1 MAISKN
7 IKSVAD
13 SLHFFWT
20 AIDKNR
26 KKQVILLLILMVF
39 SSIAEMI
46 SIGAV
51 LPFLIV
57 LTSPENLLTYPYIG
71 QIVLYLKISSP
82 TELLAP
88 ITILF
93 LLGAF
98 TSAGMRTL
106 LLWLS
111 TRLSFDVGAELSIS
125 IYQRTLF
132 QPYKFHLSRNSSQLI
147 NVILLK
153 TSDTIYGTVMPALN
167 GIATGLTLIGLLIL
181 LFSIDPFLTTSVFGS
196 FCILYLSIIYF
207 TKKKIMANSLF
218 IARETNLVTKCLQE
232 GLGGIR
238 VVLIDGTQ
246 SFYSDAF
253 RNANRLL
260 RRAQASNVFIAG
272 YPRFI
277 VEFLAIATIST
288 LAYLYTI
295 TSDGFTKAIPAI
307 GVIVFGAQRMLPMLQ
322 QLYGAWSSIQGNH
335 SSALEVQELYEQK
348 VDSNLIASNE
358 RIIKFDK
365 QIQLVNASFGYDES
379 APILIKGINLDI
391 KKGERVGFIGKTG
404 SGKSTILDIIMG
416 LIDSTSGG
424 LYIDGILVNAANK
437 RSWQD
442 QIAHVPQSIFLA
454 DASINENIAFGI
466 PKDKID
472 LGRVRMVAKQAELS
486 SVIESWPDK
495 YHTIVGERGV
505 RLSGGQRQRIAIA
518 RALYKQA
525 NVIIFDE
532 ATSALDGQT
541 EDMVMN
547 AINGLSKDLTILI
560 VAHRIGTLSKCT
572 QIIDLDKVLARN

>member
-1 MAISKN
+1 
-7 IKSVAD
+7 
-13 SLHFFWT
+13 
-20 AIDKNR
+20 
-26 KKQVILLLILMVF
+26 
-39 SSIAEMI
+39 
-46 SIGAV
+46 
-51 LPFLIV
+51 
-57 LTSPENLLTYPYIG
+57 
-71 QIVLYLKISSP
+71 
-82 TELLAP
+82 
-88 ITILF
+88 
-93 LLGAF
+93 
-98 TSAGMRTL
+98 
-106 LLWLS
+106 
-111 TRLSFDVGAELSIS
+111 
-125 IYQRTLF
+125 
-132 QPYKFHLSRNSSQLI
+132 
-147 NVILLK
+147 
-153 TSDTIYGTVMPALN
+153 
-167 GIATGLTLIGLLIL
+167 
-181 LFSIDPFLTTSVFGS
+181 
-196 FCILYLSIIYF
+196 
-207 TKKKIMANSLF
+207 MANSLF

-272 YPRFI
+272 CPRFI
-277 VEFLAIATIST
+277 VEFLAIAIIST
-288 LAYLYTI
+288 LSYLYI
-295 TSDGFTKAIPAI
+295 STSDGFTKAIPAI
-307 GVIVFGAQRMLPMLQ
+307 GVIVLGAQRMLPMLQ

-335 SSALEVQELYEQK
+335 ASALEVQELYEQK
-348 VDSNLIASNE
+348 LNSNLITSNE
-358 RIIKFDK
+358 GIIKFDK
-365 QIQLVNASFGYDES
+365 QIQLVNVSFGYDEG
-379 APILIKGINLDI
+379 APLLIKGINLDI
-391 KKGERVGFIGKTG
+391 KRGERVGFIGKTG

-466 PKDKID
+466 PRDKID
-472 LGRVRMVAKQAELS
+472 IGRVRMVAKQAELS

-495 YHTIVGERGV
+495 YQTIVGEQGV

-572 QIIDLDKVLARN
+572 QIIDLDKALARN